1 MTMYLQAMRHSH
13 QIFSLQLGGCVRES
27 AGAQFEDATNGLRSM
42 DGTKG
47 SWELPL
53 QPHNGGIEPDWTWA
67 GDEHAARREAAER
80 LTANYEGIVK
90 FAARGAGKK
99 GMPRYGAPL
108 SDPNAISN
116 EAVQTAVDQVLRTV
130 CLALLE
136 GTDKLDVTMSE
147 MATVMAKQGGKEY
160 AGGVVASLAYLRDRV
175 GVPRDMR
182 LPAAQ
187 QLRAHLNWAI
197 GNILD
202 ASA

>member
-1 MTMYLQAMRHSH
+1 
-13 QIFSLQLGGCVRES
+13 LGGCVRAP
-27 AGAQFEDATNGLRSM
+27 AGAQFEDAINGLRSM

-67 GDEHAARREAAER
+67 GDEQAARREAVER
-80 LTANYEGIVK
+80 ISANHEAIVK
-90 FAARGAGKK
+90 FSARGAGSK
-99 GMPRYGAPL
+99 GMPRYGAAL

-116 EAVQTAVDQVLRTV
+116 EAVQTAVDKVLRTG

-136 GTDKLDVTMSE
+136 GTDKLDVSMSE
-147 MATVMAKQGGKEY
+147 MATVIVKEGGEVY
-160 AGGVVASLAYLRDRV
+160 SGGVVASLAYLRDRI

-197 GNILD
+197 GKILD
-202 ASA
+202 ATE